1 VGFDWTK
8 YRRSAR
14 AVEKLTGLKFFS
26 ALPRDVA
33 DALLDHVDEVD
44 VRVPREGRGK
54 GKKREP
60 D

>member
-1 VGFDWTK
+1 M
-8 YRRSAR
+8 RRSAR

-33 DALLDHVDEVD
+33 DALLDHVDDVD
-44 VRVPREGRGK
+44 VRVPGEGRGK

-60 D
+60 E